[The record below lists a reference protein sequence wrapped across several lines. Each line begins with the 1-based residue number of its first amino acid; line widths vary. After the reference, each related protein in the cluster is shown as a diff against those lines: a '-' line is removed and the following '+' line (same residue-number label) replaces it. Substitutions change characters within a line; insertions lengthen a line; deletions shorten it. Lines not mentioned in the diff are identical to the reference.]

1 MSGASSRQLRY
12 QAQDPANITFFGNFG
27 TMNYGNEATLLA
39 ILSRVR
45 LLFPNC
51 EFRCVCTTPEN
62 VIATHGIHAVPHTV
76 RSVRIWD
83 RQVPLGKRLRMAF
96 LGLTEEIRECIRAW
110 RVLEGTD
117 MFLIPGTGLLT
128 DAFGLWG
135 RSPYGVLKW
144 SLAARLRGCRVAFV
158 SVGVGPVHTR
168 LGRFLLKRAL
178 SLAEYRSYR
187 DVPSRDVVEGLG
199 VRTSD
204 DRIYPDLVF
213 GLSPRLLP
221 TAAAREGRPVVG
233 LGLMEMESSESY
245 SVVNPV
251 RDTYE
256 RYRESL
262 AVFVGWLLDQEY
274 DVKLMLG
281 DAEVDTLVIDD
292 LRAVL
297 RERLAS
303 NIDERVTGFSI
314 GSVHEFLSQLAATD
328 LVVATRFH
336 NVLMSLLLSK
346 PVVAISFHHKC
357 SSLMS
362 DMGLSEYCQDIN
374 QVNADALVAKFEALV
389 QHADE
394 VERLIAQRVEEARR
408 ALDEQYEVL
417 FEIRPTSPD
426 PST

>member
-1 MSGASSRQLRY
+1 
-12 QAQDPANITFFGNFG
+12 
-27 TMNYGNEATLLA
+27 
-39 ILSRVR
+39 
-45 LLFPNC
+45 
-51 EFRCVCTTPEN
+51 
-62 VIATHGIHAVPHTV
+62 
-76 RSVRIWD
+76 
-83 RQVPLGKRLRMAF
+83 
-96 LGLTEEIRECIRAW
+96 
-110 RVLEGTD
+110 
-117 MFLIPGTGLLT
+117 
-128 DAFGLWG
+128 
-135 RSPYGVLKW
+135 VLKW

-168 LGRFLLKRAL
+168 PGRFLLKCAL

-187 DVPSRDVVEGLG
+187 DAASRDVVEGLG

-213 GLSPRLLP
+213 GLSTRLLP
-221 TAAAREGRPVVG
+221 TAVDREERGGRPVVG

-245 SVVNPV
+245 SVVNPEH
-251 RDTYE
+251 DTYE

-262 AVFVGWLLDQEY
+262 AVFVGWLLDHEY

-303 NIDERVTGFSI
+303 NIDERVTSFSI

-336 NVLMSLLLSK
+336 NVLMSMLLSR
-346 PVVAISFHHKC
+346 PVIAISFHHKC
-357 SSLMS
+357 SSLMN

-394 VERLIAQRVEEARR
+394 IDRRIAQGVEEARR

-417 FEIRPTSPD
+417 FGNPTDQSRPIPVTTPA
-426 PST
+426 T